1 MESLFFK
8 KKKKKPYGPNP
19 AATVSLRHSYDN
31 YTDLVWKLGALLRF

>member
-1 MESLFFK
+1 MESLFFF

-19 AATVSLRHSYDN
+19 AATVSLRHSYN